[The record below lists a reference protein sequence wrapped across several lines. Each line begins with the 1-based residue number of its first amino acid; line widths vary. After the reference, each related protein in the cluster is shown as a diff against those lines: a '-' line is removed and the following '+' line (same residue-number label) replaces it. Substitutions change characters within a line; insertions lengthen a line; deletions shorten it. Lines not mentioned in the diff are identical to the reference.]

1 MEKTGAAKL
10 AAQYVTRHLGDYGP
24 IMVMGGFFLFAVA
37 LTQTMVNAAA
47 ALLLTPIAINV
58 AQQLQANPRAFAMT
72 IAIAASTSFATP
84 IEPACAIVYGP
95 GRYRFADYIRVGGI
109 LTICVMA
116 VTLLV
121 IPIFWPLR

>member
-1 MEKTGAAKL
+1 
-10 AAQYVTRHLGDYGP
+10 
-24 IMVMGGFFLFAVA
+24 VMGGFFLFAVA
-37 LTQTMVNAAA
+37 LTQTMVNAAV

-58 AQQLQANPRAFAMT
+58 AQQLSVNPRAFAMT
-72 IAIAASTSFATP
+72 IAIAASTSFSTP
-84 IEPACAIVYGP
+84 LEPACAIVYGP
-95 GRYRFADYIRVGGI
+95 GRYRFADYVRVGGI

>member
-1 MEKTGAAKL
+1 
-10 AAQYVTRHLGDYGP
+10 
-24 IMVMGGFFLFAVA
+24 
-37 LTQTMVNAAA
+37 MVNAAA

-58 AQQLQANPRAFAMT
+58 AQQLHVNPRAFAMT

-84 IEPACAIVYGP
+84 LEPACAIVYGP
-95 GRYRFADYIRVGGI
+95 GRYRFADYVRVGGI
-109 LTICVMA
+109 LTICVMV